1 MKTMKNMALEL
12 WLKGQDPKSDTD
24 VKCIVMIT
32 FVFDDKGD
40 HKKCGKCEKRIS
52 GVDIRINGVEIE
64 YNPGWISK
72 EKIENRVKN
81 VIGKIEGKLEPNCL
95 SDACFTSFYN
105 EFSAQVYKRGHKI
118 LDHI

>member
-1 MKTMKNMALEL
+1 MALEL
-12 WLKGQDPKSDTD
+12 RLNGQDPKIDSD
-24 VKCIVMIT
+24 VKCIVMIS

-40 HKKCGKCEKRIS
+40 HKKCSKCEKKIS
-52 GVDIRINGVEIE
+52 GINIRINDVEVE

-81 VIGKIEGKLEPNCL
+81 VIRKIEGKLEPNCL